1 MELFFFSIPRCIYSE
16 LLDPVYEDESVLQP
30 HKSSRGVGKVLGKII
45 VLSDFWSKQSRRI
58 SRFRAFEIGPELE
71 VDLQRVF
78 LESVESLLLISLKGA
93 LYSLKITSSVADC
106 CAVHLDSNYVANL
119 FISASSLLSR

>member
-1 MELFFFSIPRCIYSE
+1 MRMNLSFNHTKVPGVLARSWARLSFSPIFGRSNLAE
-16 LLDPVYEDESVLQP
+16 
-30 HKSSRGVGKVLGKII
+30 
-45 VLSDFWSKQSRRI
+45 
-58 SRFRAFEIGPELE
+58 FRAFEIGPELE